1 MREFPLLHS
10 ALIHEAPMPV
20 DAELLNRLRDRT
32 FDVDQSGDWPADQM
46 RWLAETGIMNWVI
59 PREFGGEDVSAAD
72 LLDGYLDLSEAC
84 QTTAF
89 ILTQRNGA
97 CQRIAACPNEGLK
110 ARLLPALGKGE
121 LFATVGISHLTTS
134 RQHWRTP
141 AVSSELDGDEIR
153 LSGNIPWVTGAKY
166 ADIIVTGGTCSDG
179 QQVLV
184 ALPTS
189 LPGVMVQDHARLMAL
204 TASFTASVELRDVRV
219 PIDHLLAGPVREV
232 MKQGVGGGTGS
243 QVTSTLAAGL
253 SRRCVRLLTEQAAV
267 REELVEVAER
277 FRSETETL
285 CNDLLASVRST
296 ESFPALPSL
305 AAGELRQRANSL
317 VLRITQAALAVSKG
331 AGFVQGH
338 PAELAVRESMFYL
351 VWSCPAPVIHGMLEE
366 FSCVAGGPE

>member
-1 MREFPLLHS
+1 
-10 ALIHEAPMPV
+10 MPV
-20 DAELLNRLRDRT
+20 DAELLKKLRDRT
-32 FDVDQSGDWPADQM
+32 LLVDRSGQWPADQM
-46 RWLAETGIMNWVI
+46 RWLAEAGIMNWVI
-59 PREFGGEDVSAAD
+59 PREYGGDDCSSQE
-72 LLDGYLDLSEAC
+72 LLEGYLDLSEAC

-97 CQRIAACPNEGLK
+97 CQRIAACLNEALK

-134 RQHWRTP
+134 RQHWKRP
-141 AVSSELDGDEIR
+141 AVSAELDGNEIR
-153 LSGNIPWVTGAKY
+153 MSGVIPWVTGAAY
-166 ADIIVTGGTCSDG
+166 ADVIVTGGTCSDG
-179 QQVLV
+179 RQVLV

-189 LPGVMVQDHARLMAL
+189 LPGVRVLDHSPLMAL
-204 TASFTASVELRDVRV
+204 TASFTASVELKDVRV
-219 PIDHLLAGPVREV
+219 PVDHLLAGPIEEV

-253 SRRCVRLLTEQAAV
+253 SRRCVQLLTEQAAV
-267 REELVEVAER
+267 REELVEVADR

-285 CNDLLASVRST
+285 CKDLLSSI
-296 ESFPALPSL
+296 SINDSLPGFVPL
-305 AAGELRQRANSL
+305 TAGELRQRANSL

-338 PAELAVRESMFYL
+338 PAELAVRESMFFL
-351 VWSCPAPVIHGMLEE
+351 VWSCPAPVIYGMLEE